1 MMSVLRDGSKRDDST
16 DMLREW
22 HCDKGVQDTKIM
34 QTYRNIWV
42 PPTMLVCCRSY
53 LQEETVIHHLDRL
66 YFAQCNER
74 EGGMATKGAKGGD
87 DSSE

>member
-1 MMSVLRDGSKRDDST
+1 MTKVVSE
-16 DMLREW
+16 REV
-22 HCDKGVQDTKIM
+22 KGPEIFYD
-34 QTYRNIWV
+34 RNIWV
-42 PPTMLVCCRSY
+42 PPNMLVCCRSY